1 MIIGIGVDIIEI
13 ERVKQAIQNNKNFL
27 SKLFTEREIDYFIS
41 RNMNSEVIAGNF
53 AAKEAVSKALGTGIR
68 GFSFKDIEILRNEL
82 GKPEVILHNGANL
95 IGNKLVG
102 NNNSLRV
109 HLSISHNNSSAIAY
123 SVLEGEYY
131 GNM

>member
-13 ERVKQAIQNNKNFL
+13 ERVRQAIQNNKNFL

-53 AAKEAVSKALGTGIR
+53 AVKEAVSKALGTGIR

>member
-13 ERVKQAIQNNKNFL
+13 ERVRQAIQNNKNFL
-27 SKLFTEREIDYFIS
+27 SKLFTEKEIDYFIS
-41 RNMNSEVIAGNF
+41 RKMNSEVIAGNF

-82 GKPEVILHNGANL
+82 GKPEVILHNGAKL
-95 IGNKLVG
+95 IGNKLIR
-102 NNNSLRV
+102 NNNSLKI

>member
-13 ERVKQAIQNNKNFL
+13 ERVKQAIQNNKNFI
-27 SKLFTEREIDYFIS
+27 SKLFTKKEIDYFIN

-53 AAKEAVSKALGTGIR
+53 AAKEAISKALGTGIR

-82 GKPEVILHNGANL
+82 GKPDVILHNGAKL
-95 IGNKLVG
+95 IGNKLIG
-102 NNNSLRV
+102 NNNSLKI
-109 HLSISHNNSSAIAY
+109 HLSISHNNSNAIAY
-123 SVLEGEYY
+123 SILEGECY